1 MHARQLILFLFL
13 CSCLG
18 YGQSFKIPDSLAS
31 LSYEELSNKFYK
43 ELRANKELT
52 MLYAKTYLQKAK
64 NDKDSI
70 EISIG
75 YSFVG
80 FTFDEKTHHI
90 QQLTYLDSAIAVCKK
105 TNNNR
110 YPLLHYISKAAIYE
124 EKGSFKQAL
133 NNYLIAIELA
143 KKSQNN
149 HLEFITKDNIAL
161 LKRKLGKYKE
171 AKAIY
176 RQSLYYRIN
185 KEKMTRKDSLNYF
198 LTLSDLVNIYRLE
211 NQIDSARV
219 LNKKGIIAIKNE
231 KIVQKGLN
239 LDLLFKFNET
249 LLGYYDGEYIRVIK
263 STKKLLSELLKP
275 KNRYF
280 FYTEDLI
287 NAYLYIGKS
296 YEALD
301 NQEKAIIYYQK
312 IDSIAETDYIL
323 PQTVSAY
330 KSLISH
336 YKSLGDKDQQLFYLN
351 KLLRSD
357 SILHSNYRD
366 LSNKLV
372 KEYDTPNLLKE
383 KKQLIASLK
392 GEKKESSNQVILVSL
407 FLALSL
413 GGTGYYYYKQQRYK
427 QRFKQLVAANAR
439 QESTKKKSPKN
450 AIGIDAISKET
461 LESLLA
467 HLQKFEENKGYLTP
481 KINAK
486 DLAKQFGSNS
496 SYLSVVVN
504 TYKQKSL
511 SQYISDL
518 RIDYAVKKLQ
528 EDPKFRKYT
537 IKAIAQEVGFNT
549 AEAFAKA
556 FYKKTGIY
564 PSYFIKKLGFHDN
577 A

>member
-31 LSYEELSNKFYK
+31 LSYEEIQLRFYNGFEK
-43 ELRANKELT
+43 KDSLFMK
-52 MLYAKTYLQKAK
+52 LYAQSYLKEAKKERILLKIVKAYNLVVSAYYRTGEDRK
-64 NDKDSI
+64 ML
-70 EISIG
+70 
-75 YSFVG
+75 V
-80 FTFDEKTHHI
+80 
-90 QQLTYLDSAIAVCKK
+90 YLDSAITASKLMK
-105 TNNNR
+105 HRR
-110 YPLLHYISKAAIYE
+110 YPALLYIHKANAYGRLGDFDNLLKSYLE
-124 EKGSFKQAL
+124 GLKWCEKRGNK
-133 NNYLIAIELA
+133 
-143 KKSQNN
+143 
-149 HLEFITKDNIAL
+149 HLEFIIKHNIGTI
-161 LKRKLGKYKE
+161 KRSMRKYNESKSMFKE
-171 AKAIY
+171 CLFY
-176 RQSLYYRIN
+176 RSN
-185 KEKMTRKDSLNYF
+185 KKVMSRVDSLNYISS
-198 LTLSDLVNIYRLE
+198 LYQLIKVYIETK
-211 NQIDSARV
+211 QIDSANI
-219 LNKKGIIAIKNE
+219 LNNSGYEFARGERDK
-231 KIVQKGLN
+231 
-239 LDLLFKFNET
+239 LLFFKLNEAI
-249 LLGYYDGEYIRVIK
+249 LNYYNEEYKKVIEGTNRILSRLHK
-263 STKKLLSELLKP
+263 PENKIFFKKIYVLDI
-275 KNRYF
+275 YF
-280 FYTEDLI
+280 HQ
-287 NAYLYIGKS
+287 AKS
-296 YEALD
+296 YEALGD
-301 NQEKAIIYYQK
+301 MKNAIQYYLK
-312 IDSIAETDYIL
+312 IDSIAETKRHPITDIVVHDSYRGLIEY
-323 PQTVSAY
+323 Y
-330 KSLISH
+330 KSRNE
-336 YKSLGDKDQQLFYLN
+336 KDQQLLYIN
-351 KLLRSD
+351 KLIYSD
-357 SILHSNYRD
+357 SVFNRSYRYEND
-366 LSNKLV
+366 RLS
-372 KEYDTPNLLKE
+372 KEYDIPNLLQE
-383 KKQLIASLK
+383 KQQLIASLK

-427 QRFKQLVAANAR
+427 QRFKQLVAANTG

-450 AIGIDAISKET
+450 TIGIDAISKET

-467 HLQKFEENKGYLTP
+467 HLQKFEENQGYLVP